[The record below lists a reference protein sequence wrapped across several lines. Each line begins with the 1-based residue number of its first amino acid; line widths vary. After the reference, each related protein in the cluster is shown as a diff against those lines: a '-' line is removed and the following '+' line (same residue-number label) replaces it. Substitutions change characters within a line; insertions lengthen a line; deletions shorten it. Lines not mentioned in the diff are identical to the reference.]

1 MRFVSG
7 LAVLLG
13 VLSLAGC
20 PADTTLTDAATPD
33 AAGPTD
39 GGGIDAATPDAYR
52 QDAGTDAFLDL
63 DTSVLADVGDD
74 AASEPCTMPGAIE
87 HVACGFC
94 GMLDRFC
101 SSDHVWAY
109 GACMNDHG
117 VCSPGDTSTGPCGR
131 CGQQTLFCETTCT
144 WTPMG
149 SCIGE
154 TGTCT
159 PGTSTRVT
167 DGCPTDQSRVRT
179 CTATCGTT
187 DGPCQAVECSPG
199 ATMSVPCG
207 MCGTNLRT
215 CDTSGHWV
223 DGTCV
228 GEGVCMAGATMTR
241 TCQVCG
247 TQPAT
252 CSDTCQWVGGTCTG
266 GVTCTTPS
274 AVCLDAAHL
283 RTYPTPATCL
293 AGACSFAPMDVSCA
307 AGCSGTA
314 CIGGATLLNGL
325 GGTTGY
331 GPNTLSPTD
340 DGSTVSISL
349 MTQAPTGLRYYTG
362 TYTTLFVNNNGN
374 VSFGALLNSYTPTL
388 PGATVPMI
396 APFWADVDTRGAA
409 PPAHDNVVWFADA
422 TRFIATWDHV
432 GYYNMHN
439 DRENS
444 FQLILTVRPD
454 RAPGDFDVELRY
466 GQCQWAAGDTSPAP
480 ATAGFDGADGTHFLA
495 LPGSGT
501 ASVLDLCTTSNV
513 GIAGV
518 WRFQVEGGTPTGP

>member
-20 PADTTLTDAATPD
+20 PADTTPSD
-33 AAGPTD
+33 AAGTD
-39 GGGIDAATPDAYR
+39 GGAIDAPTPDAYR
-52 QDAGTDAFLDL
+52 QDAGIDATAIDAFVDL
-63 DTSVLADVGDD
+63 DGSADVGND
-74 AASEPCTMPGAIE
+74 AASEPCTTAGAIE
-87 HVACGFC
+87 HLPCGFC
-94 GMLDRFC
+94 GTLDRFC
-101 SSDHVWAY
+101 TSAHEWAY
-109 GACMNDHG
+109 GACTNDHG

-149 SCIGE
+149 SCVGE

-159 PGTSTRVT
+159 PGTTTRVS
-167 DGCPTDQSRVRT
+167 DGCPTNQTRVRT

-187 DGPCQAVECSPG
+187 DGPCQAVECTPA

-207 MCGTNLRT
+207 MCGTQLRT
-215 CDTSGHWV
+215 CDASGHWV
-223 DGTCV
+223 DGMCT
-228 GEGVCMAGATMTR
+228 GEGVCMPGATMSR

-247 TQPAT
+247 TQPST
-252 CSDTCQWVGGTCTG
+252 CSDTCQWVGGACTG

-274 AVCLDAAHL
+274 AVCLDATRL
-283 RTYPTPATCL
+283 RTYPMPATCV
-293 AGACSFAPMDVSCA
+293 AGACSFAPMDVTCT
-307 AGCSGTA
+307 AGCSGIG

-331 GPNTLSPTD
+331 GPDANTVVLTD
-340 DGSTVSISL
+340 DGSSPSISL
-349 MTQAPTGLRYYTG
+349 AAAAPTGLHYYTG
-362 TYTTLFVNNNGN
+362 TYTTVFVNNNGN
-374 VSFGALLNSYTPTL
+374 VSFGALLMSYVTTL

-396 APFWADVDTRGAA
+396 APFWGDVDTRGAMR
-409 PPAHDNVVWFADA
+409 PAHGNVVWFADT
-422 TRFIATWDHV
+422 TRFVATWDHV
-432 GYYNMHN
+432 GYFNMRS

-454 RAPGDFDVELRY
+454 RAAGDFDVEFRY
-466 GQCQWAAGDTSPAP
+466 AQCQWTTGDTSTTP
-480 ATAGFDGADGTHFLA
+480 ATAGFDGADGTHFLT

-501 ASVLDLCTTSNV
+501 TTVLDLCTTSNV

-518 WRFQVEGGTPTGP
+518 WRFEVRNGTPTAP